1 VKSRALKFAPS
12 LLLLIVPLL
21 LALVSQ
27 SGRIQPASAQ
37 TGGGTALPTVVA
49 TATPG
54 TGGTVAICGPVT
66 AFTAATATTAGTIT
80 FSTTNVVATY
90 PILAGVTLVGQNAVA
105 AGANV
110 CLSGVLDANGNIA
123 NGVVTVNSPTTIVVC
138 GPVTAYTAATASA
151 LGSVTIAGIVFPTA
165 LGSTF
170 NGTALAAGT
179 NVCLTAQLSALGNLV
194 SGSAVVNTAGTL
206 SLTGPFTSFIP
217 PTAATNGF
225 VTFGTVTFVIPAG
238 STITVGGGV
247 PLAATVAGGGRSPGM
262 RPL

>member
-12 LLLLIVPLL
+12 LLLLIVPLV

-27 SGRIQPASAQ
+27 SGRVQPASAQ
-37 TGGGTALPTVVA
+37 TGGTVA
-49 TATPG
+49 TAVTTAVP
-54 TGGTVAICGPVT
+54 TTTTVAICGPVT
-66 AFTAATATTAGTIT
+66 LFTAATGTTAGTIT
-80 FSTTNVVATY
+80 FSTTNVVNTY

-105 AGANV
+105 SGANV
-110 CLSGVLDANGNIA
+110 CLSGVLDVNGNIT
-123 NGVVTVNSPTTIVVC
+123 NGVITVNSPTTIVVC

-170 NGTALAAGT
+170 TGTALAAGT
-179 NVCLTAQLSALGNLV
+179 NVCLTAQLSGLGNLV

-206 SLTGPFTSFIP
+206 SLIGPFTTYIP
-217 PTAATNGF
+217 ATATANGF

-238 STITVGGGV
+238 STITVGGAV
-247 PLAATVAGGGRSPGM
+247 PLSATVAGGGRSWGM